1 MTAPETVTAEP
12 VAETDAQLA
21 QRIAK
26 GDRQA
31 LARLYARDSA
41 AVYRYGLALCG
52 NPAWAADAMQEA
64 FMQFIQQSKGYA
76 GERGSLGGY
85 LCGIARHL
93 LLAQLRE
100 PKVPEPL
107 DNAAD
112 ALPPGIADPADGPLE
127 LLVARQ
133 NTEALLAAVRQLPL
147 PFREALI
154 LVDLQEYDYAQAAQI
169 SGAPLNTLRTRL
181 FRARKQLAQLLAQPA
196 GTPGPGCPTPSDQR
210 SDHVQA

>member
-1 MTAPETVTAEP
+1 MPTTDPASP
-12 VAETDAQLA
+12 ETDAQLA
-21 QRIAK
+21 QRIAD

-41 AVYRYGLALCG
+41 AVYRYGLAMCG

-64 FMQFIQQSKGYA
+64 FMQFIHQSRDYT

-100 PKVPEPL
+100 PRAPQPQ
-107 DNAAD
+107 DAAGD
-112 ALPPGIADPADGPLE
+112 DLPPDSADPTDGPLE

-133 NTEALLAAVRQLPL
+133 GTEALLAAVRQLAL

-154 LVDLQEYDYAQAAQI
+154 LVDLQEYDYAQAAHI

-181 FRARKQLAQLLAQPA
+181 FRARKQLARLLAQPD
-196 GTPGPGCPTPSDQR
+196 GPTPSEQR
-210 SDHVQA
+210 HEHVQA

>member
-1 MTAPETVTAEP
+1 MPAEHATA
-12 VAETDAQLA
+12 AETDATLA
-21 QRIAK
+21 RLIAQ
-26 GDRQA
+26 GDRLA
-31 LARLYARDSA
+31 LGRLYARDSA
-41 AVYRYGLALCG
+41 AVYRYGLAMCG

-76 GERGSLGGY
+76 GERGSLGAY
-85 LCGIARHL
+85 LCGIARHV

-100 PKVPEPL
+100 PRAPEPL
-107 DNAAD
+107 DEDGD
-112 ALPPGIADPADGPLE
+112 ALAPAGTDPAAGPLE
-127 LLVARQ
+127 LLVTRQ
-133 NTEALLAAVRQLPL
+133 STEALLAAVRRLPM

-181 FRARKQLAQLLAQPA
+181 FRARKQLAQLLAQPGA
-196 GTPGPGCPTPSDQR
+196 ASSSEPR

>member
-1 MTAPETVTAEP
+1 MPAQEHAA
-12 VAETDAQLA
+12 AETDAQLA
-21 QRIAK
+21 RLIAQ

-41 AVYRYGLALCG
+41 AVYRYGLAMCG

-64 FMQFIQQSKGYA
+64 FMQFIQQSRGYA
-76 GERGSLGGY
+76 SERGALGGY

-93 LLAQLRE
+93 LLAQMRE
-100 PKVPEPL
+100 PQVPRRE
-107 DNAAD
+107 DD
-112 ALPPGIADPADGPLE
+112 EDADPAAQKPAHTDGPLE

-133 NTEALLAAVRQLPL
+133 STEALLAAVHQLPL

-169 SGAPLNTLRTRL
+169 CGAPLNTLRTRL
-181 FRARKQLAQLLAQPA
+181 FRARKQLAQLLAPQA
-196 GTPGPGCPTPSDQR
+196 AANERQA
-210 SDHVQA
+210 HVQA